1 MTRIAYGKH
10 IEEAEKDLLL
20 GEKALEKISSEANN
34 KENCERKNEPIQG
47 AKHDSGKPN
56 LSTVPTGIIYAIE
69 RVRAYGFAKYKE
81 AETWK
86 SIDPKRWHEAF
97 LRHTLK
103 IWEDP
108 AAIDPESGLPH
119 LWHIATN
126 VDFLI
131 ESLGLTPEKLVS
143 KKED

>member
-1 MTRIAYGKH
+1 MISDEFLHGDDGKQRKLDRLLETV
-10 IEEAEKDLLL
+10 EE
-20 GEKALEKISSEANN
+20 SY
-34 KENCERKNEPIQG
+34 KENAACVENQIQG

-81 AETWK
+81 AENWK

-97 LRHTLK
+97 LRHALK

-108 AAIDPESGLPH
+108 TAIDPESGLPH

-131 ESLGLTPEKLVS
+131 ESLGLTPEKLTN